1 MNLNCIS
8 TIGYLDFNC
17 FESFNYIELSI
28 TNLQSNIVNHYLS
41 LRTDL
46 DKGMRTKTI
55 KKNRI
60 NVVTLG
66 CSKNV
71 YDSEV
76 LMGQL
81 KASGKDVVHEQE
93 GNVVVINTCGFI
105 NNAKEESVNTIL
117 EFIQKKEAGEVDKVF
132 VTGCLSERYKPD
144 LQKEIPN
151 VDQYFG
157 TTELPGLLKALGAD
171 YKHELIGERLTT
183 TPKNYAYLKIA
194 EGCDRPCSFCAIPLM
209 RGKHKSTPIEQLV
222 VEAEKLAANGVKEL
236 ILIAQDLT
244 YYGLDLYKKR
254 NLSELLENLVKVE
267 GIDWIRLHYAFPT
280 GFPMDVLD
288 VMKREP
294 KICNYLDI
302 PLQHI
307 SDAILK
313 SMRRGTTKEKT
324 TKLLKEFRAKVPEMT
339 IRTTLIV
346 GYPGETEEDFQTLK
360 EWVKEMRF
368 ERLGC
373 FTYSHEE
380 NTHAYNL
387 EDNVP
392 EEVKMQRAN
401 EIMELQS
408 QISWELNQEKIGKE
422 FKVVLDRKEGN
433 YFVGR
438 TEFDSPDVDNEV
450 LIDAT
455 KTYLKTGEFTTIKVV
470 EAEDFDL
477 YGEVV

>member
-1 MNLNCIS
+1 
-8 TIGYLDFNC
+8 
-17 FESFNYIELSI
+17 
-28 TNLQSNIVNHYLS
+28 
-41 LRTDL
+41 
-46 DKGMRTKTI
+46 MRTKSL
-55 KKNRI
+55 KKNKI
-60 NVVTLG
+60 NVITLG

-93 GNVVVINTCGFI
+93 GNIVVINTCGFI

-117 EFIQKKEAGEVDKVF
+117 EYIQKKEDGDVDKVF

-157 TTELPGLLKALGAD
+157 TTELPSLLKALGAD
-171 YKHELIGERLTT
+171 YRHELIGERLTT

-209 RGKHKSTPIEQLV
+209 RGKHKSTPIEDLV
-222 VEAEKLAANGVKEL
+222 IESEKLAAKGVKEL

-254 NLSELLENLVKVE
+254 NLSELLKALVKID

-280 GFPMDVLD
+280 GFPMDVLE
-288 VMKREP
+288 VMNTEP
-294 KICNYLDI
+294 KVCNYLDI

-307 SDAILK
+307 SDHILK
-313 SMRRGTTKEKT
+313 SMRRGTSKAKT
-324 TKLLKEFRAKVPEMT
+324 TELIKEFRAQVPKMA

-360 EWVKEMRF
+360 QWVKQMRF

-387 EDNVP
+387 NDDVP
-392 EEVKMQRAN
+392 DEIKQERAN
-401 EIMELQS
+401 EIMEIQA
-408 QISWELNQEKIGKE
+408 QISWELNQQKIGSTC
-422 FKVVLDRKEGN
+422 KVIIDRKEGN
-433 YFVGR
+433 YFIGR
-438 TEFDSPDVDNEV
+438 TESDSPDVDNEV
-450 LIDAT
+450 IIDAT
-455 KTYLKTGEFTTIKVV
+455 QVYLKTGEFVDVV
-470 EAEDFDL
+470 INDAADFDL
-477 YGEVV
+477 YAEVVKL

>member
-1 MNLNCIS
+1 MVKQKSLILNRKSLCIFAH
-8 TIGYLDFNC
+8 LNF
-17 FESFNYIELSI
+17 
-28 TNLQSNIVNHYLS
+28 
-41 LRTDL
+41 
-46 DKGMRTKTI
+46 GMRTKTL

-81 KASGKDVVHEQE
+81 KASGKDVVHEEE
-93 GNVVVINTCGFI
+93 GNIVVINTCGFI

-117 EFIQKKEAGEVDKVF
+117 EYVQKKQDGDVDKVF

-144 LQKEIPN
+144 LIKEIPN
-151 VDQYFG
+151 VDEYFG

-194 EGCDRPCSFCAIPLM
+194 EGCDRPCSFCAIPIM
-209 RGKHKSTPIEQLV
+209 RGKHRSTPIEDIV
-222 VEAEKLAANGVKEL
+222 IEAEKLAAKGVKEL

-254 NLSELLENLVKVE
+254 NLAELLEALVKVDGVE
-267 GIDWIRLHYAFPT
+267 WIRLHYAFPT
-280 GFPMDVLD
+280 GFPLDVLD
-288 VMKREP
+288 VMKREA
-294 KICNYLDI
+294 KVCNYLDI

-307 SDAILK
+307 SDTILK

-324 TKLLKEFRAKVPEMT
+324 TKLLQDFRAIVPEMT

-346 GYPGETEEDFQTLK
+346 GYPGETEENFQELK
-360 EWVKEMRF
+360 QWVQDMRF

-387 EDNVP
+387 EDDVP
-392 EEVKMQRAN
+392 QDVKIDRAN
-401 EIMELQS
+401 QIMEIQS
-408 QISWELNQEKIGKE
+408 QISWELNQQKIGQE
-422 FKVVLDRKEGN
+422 FKVVIDRKEGN

-455 KTYLKTGEFTTIKVV
+455 NTYLKTGEFTNVKII

-477 YGEVV
+477 YAEVSKR

>member
-1 MNLNCIS
+1 
-8 TIGYLDFNC
+8 
-17 FESFNYIELSI
+17 
-28 TNLQSNIVNHYLS
+28 
-41 LRTDL
+41 
-46 DKGMRTKTI
+46 MRTKSR
-55 KKNRI
+55 KKNKI

-81 KASGKDVVHEQE
+81 RANNKEVVHEEE
-93 GNVVVINTCGFI
+93 GNIVVINTCGFI
-105 NNAKEESVNTIL
+105 ANAKEESVNTIL
-117 EFIQKKEAGEVDKVF
+117 DFVQQKEDGLVDKVF

-144 LQKEIPN
+144 LQQEIPD

-209 RGKHKSTPIEQLV
+209 RGKQRSTPIEDLV
-222 VEAEKLAANGVKEL
+222 VEAEKLAADGVREL

-254 NLSELLENLVKVE
+254 RLADLLKALVQVD
-267 GIDWIRLHYAFPT
+267 GIEWIRLHYAFPT
-280 GFPMDVLD
+280 GFPEDVLD
-288 VMKREP
+288 VIKQES
-294 KICNYLDI
+294 KVCNYIDI

-307 SDAILK
+307 STDLLK
-313 SMRRGTTKEKT
+313 SMRRGTTFEKT
-324 TKLLKEFRAKVPEMT
+324 NALLKLFREKVPGMA

-346 GYPGETEEDFQTLK
+346 GYPGETEEHFQELK
-360 EWVKEMRF
+360 QWVADMRF

-392 EEVKMQRAN
+392 EEVKQDRAN
-401 EIMELQS
+401 QIMELQA
-408 QISWELNQEKIGKE
+408 QISWELNQEKIGQE
-422 FKVVLDRKEGN
+422 FKVLIDRKEGN
-433 YFVGR
+433 HYIGR

-450 LIDAT
+450 LLDAT
-455 KTYLKTGEFTTIKVV
+455 SQYLKTGDFVQVKIT
-470 EAEDFDL
+470 EATDFDL
-477 YGEVV
+477 YGEVVK

>member
-1 MNLNCIS
+1 
-8 TIGYLDFNC
+8 
-17 FESFNYIELSI
+17 
-28 TNLQSNIVNHYLS
+28 
-41 LRTDL
+41 
-46 DKGMRTKTI
+46 MRTKTR
-55 KKNRI
+55 KKNKI
-60 NVVTLG
+60 NVITLG

-81 KASGKDVVHEQE
+81 KANNKDVVHEEE

-105 NNAKEESVNTIL
+105 DNAKEQSVNTIL
-117 EFIQKKEAGEVDKVF
+117 DAVKQKEEGIIDKVF

-144 LQKEIPN
+144 LQKDIPE

-157 TTELPGLLKALGAD
+157 TTELPSLLKALGAD
-171 YKHELIGERLTT
+171 YKHELVGERVTT

-209 RGKHKSTPIEQLV
+209 RGKHRSTPIEDIV
-222 VEAEKLAANGVKEL
+222 ADAKSLAANGVKEL

-254 NLSELLENLVKVE
+254 NLAELLRELVKVE
-267 GIDWIRLHYAFPT
+267 GIEWIRLHYAFPT

-288 VMKREP
+288 VMNEEP

-307 SDAILK
+307 SNKILK
-313 SMRRGTTKEKT
+313 SMRRGTTQEKT
-324 TKLLKEFRAKVPEMT
+324 TKLLKEFRAKVPTMA

-346 GYPGETEEDFQTLK
+346 GYPGETEEDFQILK
-360 EWVKEMRF
+360 QWVKDMRF

-387 EDNVP
+387 EDDVP
-392 EEVKMQRAN
+392 EDVKQDRAN
-401 EIMELQS
+401 QIMEIQG
-408 QISWELNQEKIGKE
+408 QISWELNQQHIGKE
-422 FKVVLDRKEGN
+422 FKVVIDRKEGG

-450 LIDAT
+450 LIDAE
-455 KTYLKTGEFTTIKVV
+455 KHYLKTAEFVTVKIT
-470 EAEDFDL
+470 EASDFDL
-477 YGEVV
+477 YAEPVVN

>member
-1 MNLNCIS
+1 
-8 TIGYLDFNC
+8 
-17 FESFNYIELSI
+17 
-28 TNLQSNIVNHYLS
+28 
-41 LRTDL
+41 
-46 DKGMRTKTI
+46 MRTKTL
-55 KKNRI
+55 KKNKI

-81 KASGKDVVHEQE
+81 RANNKEVVHEEE
-93 GNVVVINTCGFI
+93 GNIVVINTCGFI
-105 NNAKEESVNTIL
+105 ANAKEESVNTIL
-117 EFIQKKEAGEVDKVF
+117 EYVQKKEEGAVDKVF

-144 LQKEIPN
+144 LEEEIPD
-151 VDQYFG
+151 VDKYFG

-209 RGKHKSTPIEQLV
+209 RGKHKSTPIEDLV
-222 VEAEKLAANGVKEL
+222 IEAEKLAADGVKEL
-236 ILIAQDLT
+236 VLIAQDLT
-244 YYGLDLYKKR
+244 YYGLDLYKERK
-254 NLSELLENLVKVE
+254 LADLLRKLVKVE
-267 GIDWIRLHYAFPT
+267 GIEWIRLHYAFPT
-280 GFPMDVLD
+280 GFPMDVLE
-288 VMKREP
+288 VMNQEL
-294 KICNYLDI
+294 KICNYIDI

-307 SDAILK
+307 SDPILK
-313 SMRRGTTKEKT
+313 SMRRGTTKAKT
-324 TKLLKEFRAKVPEMT
+324 TKLLKEFRSAVPEMA

-346 GYPGETEEDFQTLK
+346 GYPGETQEDFETLR
-360 EWVKEMRF
+360 EWVREMRF

-380 NTHAYNL
+380 NTHAFDL
-387 EDNVP
+387 EDDVP
-392 EEVKMQRAN
+392 EETKIQRAN
-401 EIMELQS
+401 EIMEIQS
-408 QISWELNQEKIGKE
+408 HISWELNQQKIGQE
-422 FKVVLDRKEGN
+422 FKVVIDRKEGQ
-433 YFVGR
+433 YFIGR

-450 LIDAT
+450 LIDAS
-455 KTYLKTGEFTTIKVV
+455 KFYLKTGEYTKVKIY

>member
-1 MNLNCIS
+1 
-8 TIGYLDFNC
+8 
-17 FESFNYIELSI
+17 
-28 TNLQSNIVNHYLS
+28 
-41 LRTDL
+41 
-46 DKGMRTKTI
+46 MRTKSL
-55 KKNRI
+55 KKNKI

-71 YDSEV
+71 YDSEI

-81 KASGKDVVHEQE
+81 KASGKDVVHEEE

-117 EFIQKKEAGEVDKVF
+117 EYMQKKEDGEVDKVF

-144 LQKEIPN
+144 LEKEIPN

-194 EGCDRPCSFCAIPLM
+194 EGCDRPCSFCAIPIM
-209 RGKHKSTPIEQLV
+209 RGKHRSTPIEEIV
-222 VEAEKLAANGVKEL
+222 IEAEKLAAKGVKEL

-254 NLSELLENLVKVE
+254 NLAELLEALVKVE
-267 GIDWIRLHYAFPT
+267 GVEWIRLHYAFPT
-280 GFPMDVLD
+280 GFPLDVLD
-288 VMKREP
+288 VMNREA

-307 SDAILK
+307 SDTLLK

-324 TKLLKEFRAKVPEMT
+324 TKLIHQFREAVPEMT

-346 GYPGETEEDFQTLK
+346 GYPGETEENFQELK
-360 EWVKEMRF
+360 QWVKDMRF

-387 EDNVP
+387 EDDVP
-392 EEVKMQRAN
+392 QDVKIERAN
-401 EIMELQS
+401 QIMEIQS
-408 QISWELNQEKIGKE
+408 QISWELNQQKIGQT
-422 FKVVLDRKEGN
+422 FKVIIDRKEGN
-433 YFVGR
+433 YFIGR
-438 TEFDSPDVDNEV
+438 TEYDSPDVDNEV
-450 LIDAT
+450 RVDAT
-455 KTYLKTGEFTTIKVV
+455 KTYLKTGEYASIKIT

-477 YGEVV
+477 YGEVVS